1 MMRAGWVAVISISA
15 GCMGIAESS
24 IDDRAGLVVDDAG
37 PGGGASASA
46 GGQAGGASNA
56 AGGSGGGFLGS
67 GGGSSGGF
75 ATIDAGPMPRDAGP
89 IDAGVSDPC
98 AALRCGPNAM
108 CTPNP
113 ARCLCN
119 PGFVSDGGAC
129 LPGDPGVPALR
140 SQAQVCAAYAEGYR
154 SRVTGMDFVPGAGM
168 CDVGTLTRPAID
180 DALGRLNFHR
190 WLAGLGPVHDEAG
203 QNASAQACS
212 VISAWNPAGASAHFP
227 PATATCY
234 SPTGA
239 GGAGSSNIAWGSA
252 NAADAIDQWMI
263 DWGNDTTFGH
273 RRWFLYPFLDDVGIG
288 FYRGGNNYGSASCS
302 AVFGGGNPGPNPAW
316 FSFPPAGF
324 SPESIARWTWS
335 VHGDIPQ
342 SMPTATVTRLSDNTA
357 LPVRVDVM
365 QGGYGRLAAV
375 TLVRMGWEPVA
386 GQTYHVVLEGSS
398 GPRREWDVK
407 PVACP

>member
-1 MMRAGWVAVISISA
+1 MMRAAWVTVISISA
-15 GCMGIAESS
+15 GCMGVAESS
-24 IDDRAGLVVDDAG
+24 IDDRAGLVVEDAG
-37 PGGGASASA
+37 ASGGGVATAGGQGGGMVSTAGGFVASGGGAAVS
-46 GGQAGGASNA
+46 
-56 AGGSGGGFLGS
+56 
-67 GGGSSGGF
+67 
-75 ATIDAGPMPRDAGP
+75 DAGSMSRDAGP
-89 IDAGVSDPC
+89 IDAGLIDPC
-98 AALRCGPNAM
+98 AAVRCGPNSV

-113 ARCLCN
+113 VRCECN
-119 PGFVSDGGAC
+119 PGFVSDGGTC

-140 SQAQVCAAYAEGYR
+140 SPAQVCAAYAEGYR

-168 CDVGTLTRPAID
+168 CDVGALTRPAID
-180 DALGRLNFHR
+180 DALARLNFHR
-190 WLAGLGPVHDEAG
+190 WLAGLGPVRDEPT
-203 QNASAQACS
+203 QNAAAQACS
-212 VISAWNPAGASAHFP
+212 VISAWNPAGPAAHFP

-302 AVFGGGNPGPNPAW
+302 AVFGGGNSGPNPAW

-324 SPESIARWTWS
+324 SPESVTRWTWS

-342 SMPTATVTRLSDNTA
+342 SMPTATVTRLSDNAA

-365 QGGYGRLAAV
+365 QGSYGRLAAV
-375 TLVRMGWEPVA
+375 TLVRMGWDPAA
-386 GQTYHVVLEGSS
+386 GQSYHVVLEGAS

-407 PVACP
+407 PVSCP

>member
-1 MMRAGWVAVISISA
+1 MMRASWVAVISISA
-15 GCMGIAESS
+15 GCMGVAESS
-24 IDDRAGLVVDDAG
+24 IDDRAGLLGLDAG
-37 PGGGASASA
+37 SDGAAAGGSAGGAASTAGGFVAGGGFVAA
-46 GGQAGGASNA
+46 GGQAGGSAV
-56 AGGSGGGFLGS
+56 
-67 GGGSSGGF
+67 
-75 ATIDAGPMPRDAGP
+75 IDAGLSPKYAGAV
-89 IDAGVSDPC
+89 DAGVMDPC
-98 AALRCGPNAM
+98 ATLRCGANASCM
-108 CTPNP
+108 PNP
-113 ARCLCN
+113 ARCVCN
-119 PGFVSDGGAC
+119 PGFVSDGGSC

-140 SQAQVCAAYAEGYR
+140 SQAQVCAAWAEGYR

-180 DALGRLNFHR
+180 DALARLNFHR
-190 WLAGLGPVHDEAG
+190 WLAGLGPVHDDAN
-203 QNASAQACS
+203 QNTAAQACS
-212 VISAWNPAGASAHFP
+212 VISAWNPAGPSAHFP

-234 SPTGA
+234 SSTGA

-302 AVFGGGNPGPNPAW
+302 AVFGGGNPGPNPPW

-324 SPESIARWTWS
+324 SPESVARWTWS

-342 SMPTATVTRLSDNTA
+342 SMPTATVTRLSDNTV

-375 TLVRMGWEPVA
+375 TLVRMGWDPVA

-407 PVACP
+407 PTSCP